1 MSCSCRS
8 ICDHNFSARTFFTSL
23 WFGSFLLL
31 FATFLSVTPSEHLMV
46 GVESIQGASQTVS
59 GAFGI
64 VATVVNGTTADFF
77 HSQLALVEDT
87 GALLAR
93 TGTLIGTGAGILVFR
108 PEDVIE
114 QAHMTAQAMHPFLYT
129 RAAEAAV
136 VTQEG
141 S

>member
-1 MSCSCRS
+1 
-8 ICDHNFSARTFFTSL
+8 
-23 WFGSFLLL
+23 
-31 FATFLSVTPSEHLMV
+31 MV

-114 QAHMTAQAMHPFLYT
+114 QAHMTAHAMHPFLYT

-136 VTQEG
+136 ISQEG